1 MAWTPRQQFPLQL
14 WMEHTGS
21 CEGTPLLQTHLPA
34 PTSFLPIFDRLPL
47 PPLPQTPPPSPAR
60 PPVPCHLALTPGLF
74 SLKLI
79 SCRGVREISRKAGG
93 WRAPWADECLEEG

>member
-34 PTSFLPIFDRLPL
+34 PTSFLPIFARLPL
-47 PPLPQTPPPSPAR
+47 PPLPQNPPFSCKTPSALSPGPHPR
-60 PPVPCHLALTPGLF
+60 ALQF
-74 SLKLI
+74 
-79 SCRGVREISRKAGG
+79 KAN
-93 WRAPWADECLEEG
+93 LL